1 MGPLACVEWRPQAK
15 SLRSRKVTES
25 SGTSSNLRS
34 DFLNKVY
41 ETSQI
46 NTDWEEFIED

>member
-1 MGPLACVEWRPQAK
+1 MCIVETKTK
-15 SLRSRKVTES
+15 SLRSRKARES

-46 NTDWEEFIED
+46 NTDWEEFIEG